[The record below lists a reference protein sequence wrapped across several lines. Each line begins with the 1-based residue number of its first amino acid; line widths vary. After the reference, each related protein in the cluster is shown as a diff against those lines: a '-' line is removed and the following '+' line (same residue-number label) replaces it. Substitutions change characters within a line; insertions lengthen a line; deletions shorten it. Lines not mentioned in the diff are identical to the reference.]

1 MKKRTI
7 ALPLA
12 LSSIFLLGACGEDD
26 KDVEEI
32 EVNDPLLEDDGQN
45 DSGVPDENKKNEDS
59 DTEDSGS

>member
-12 LSSIFLLGACGEDD
+12 LSSIFLLGACGED

-59 DTEDSGS
+59 DTEDAGS